1 MTELYINQKLN
12 QLVELDFDD
21 MQSNP
26 LEDLDD
32 SIKFFIE
39 SRSVVDD
46 LIDNL
51 FDGDSE
57 AYQAEHDR
65 YNNASDLF
73 KGLNKIAKNQ
83 GMLIYPIT
91 KYEHSLVNYYLGTD
105 EGWDCGTA
113 GFVLV
118 DVKQAKENYGFTNKA
133 NIESY
138 LNNVLEAYTDY
149 ANGDV
154 YCATIYELNSKG
166 EKEAELDYYGD
177 IPADNANIK
186 GLFDLGLL
194 DGELKDWKE
203 AKEQVKTSY
212 TLAQIAIGIICQNG
226 IINVLTLS
234 QALAFSPGKVK

>member
-21 MQSNP
+21 RPSNP
-26 LEDLDD
+26 LEYIDD

-39 SRSVVDD
+39 TPNVVND

-51 FDGDSE
+51 FDGDEE
-57 AYQAEHDR
+57 AYQIEHDK

-73 KGLNKIAKNQ
+73 EGLNKIAKKQ

-91 KYEHSLVNYYLGTD
+91 KYEHSEVAYELGAD
-105 EGWDCGTA
+105 EGWDCGTV

-118 DVKQAKENYGFTNKA
+118 DLKQAKEYYGFNNKTKTE
-133 NIESY
+133 ND

-149 ANGDV
+149 ANGYV
-154 YCATIYELNSKG
+154 YCVTTYELNSKG
-166 EKEAELDYYGD
+166 EEEDEIDYYGD
-177 IPADNANIK
+177 IQSDDANIE

-194 DGELKDWKE
+194 EGELKDWKE
-203 AKEQVKTSY
+203 AEEQLQTSY
-212 TLAQIAIGIICQNG
+212 IPIE
-226 IINVLTLS
+226 
-234 QALAFSPGKVK
+234 